1 MLLMLTVSGHGGSP
15 AEYKP
20 TQPQLGEYHYG
31 TSDSAVSYDTVLNR
45 QVGNEFG
52 SVEALWSQFENFMGR
67 PEGENGDGKQNEGHD
82 GSNQG
87 GNEGEDNTVVQE
99 R

>member
-1 MLLMLTVSGHGGSP
+1 MEQVLQNINRLNRNLESIITVSLI
-15 AEYKP
+15 AMRC
-20 TQPQLGEYHYG
+20 G
-31 TSDSAVSYDTVLNR
+31 TMLNQ

-67 PEGENGDGKQNEGHD
+67 PEGENADGRPNEGHD
-82 GSNQG
+82 GSNQPKY
-87 GNEGEDNTVVQE
+87 EEDEENTVIHE